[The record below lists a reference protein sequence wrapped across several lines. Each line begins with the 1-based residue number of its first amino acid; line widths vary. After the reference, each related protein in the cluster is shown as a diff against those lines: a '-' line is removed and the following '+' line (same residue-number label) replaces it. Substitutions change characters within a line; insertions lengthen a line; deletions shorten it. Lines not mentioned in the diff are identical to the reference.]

1 MQKPLDYSRRTFLAQ
16 SARAGGILAL
26 PHFASLGG
34 AHAADEENQEA
45 PRRLVVLHNEL
56 SFYNPAFF
64 PEKTGKEEEK
74 VDQLLSIEDAHM
86 KEIGRFLDKLATTK
100 DVNG

>member
-1 MQKPLDYSRRTFLAQ
+1 MLNSKDYSRREFLVQ
-16 SARAGGILAL
+16 SSRAGGILAL
-26 PHFASLGG
+26 PHFASLGR
-34 AHAADEENQEA
+34 ANAASAENKEA

-64 PEKTGKEEEK
+64 PEKKWKEEEK